1 MEILLNPA
9 IDVKTIVARIGA
21 AAFIVLPIVTYFLS
35 LYSPKNIKW
44 WCTLISSASLVQA
57 GTFSLLRE
65 NHHNHHQRQHEIA
78 IAELEQKVIALE
90 SSIALGLADAYFLN
104 FLKWVAK
111 DISRNSSNVE
121 ETISRIKLTK
131 LDTSTTFQPQ
141 TAGFYILVPSIID
154 NWDAADPFRALLQ
167 KYKDENLLTNVHV
180 GQANKDNPRFR
191 PQIIS
196 WAPSVTC
203 SGVAGV
209 VIDIPTTLQV
219 IYQNI
224 KDMDIGMGSGS
235 GDDIMGIKQE
245 AYKREVHLFVSRL
258 SWRLK
263 KEGLDPFVT
272 VVEITNSFD
281 VLNTF
286 DGAI

>member
-1 MEILLNPA
+1 MAFTIPPQPADDGSPLRIISQPSVEPERTNPTESLKET
-9 IDVKTIVARIGA
+9 KTKESFFTEYQTEASTAIVAIGS
-21 AAFIVLPIVTYFLS
+21 ILQTFLD
-35 LYSPKNIKW
+35 
-44 WCTLISSASLVQA
+44 
-57 GTFSLLRE
+57 
-65 NHHNHHQRQHEIA
+65 HHQRQHEIA

-90 SSIALGLADAYFLN
+90 SSTALGLADAYFLN

-224 KDMDIGMGSGS
+224 KDMDIGMGSG
-235 GDDIMGIKQE
+235 DDIIGMKQE

-272 VVEITNSFD
+272 VVVITNSFD

-286 DGAI
+286 DGAM